1 MEQVEPAHV
10 ATLKA
15 AAPQKVQAGEDRL
28 IRLEE
33 VRRLTGLGTSAI
45 YGRMAKDEFPAP
57 VLIGSRHVAWRQS
70 QVQSW
75 IDSRP
80 AARVKVAA

>member
-10 ATLKA
+10 AALKA
-15 AAPQKVQAGEDRL
+15 AASQKVQAGEARL

-33 VRRLTGLGTSAI
+33 VRRRTGLGTSAI
-45 YGRMAKDEFPAP
+45 YGRMAKSEFPVP
-57 VLIGSRHVAWRQS
+57 VLIGRRHVAWHLS

-80 AARVKVAA
+80 PARFKVAA